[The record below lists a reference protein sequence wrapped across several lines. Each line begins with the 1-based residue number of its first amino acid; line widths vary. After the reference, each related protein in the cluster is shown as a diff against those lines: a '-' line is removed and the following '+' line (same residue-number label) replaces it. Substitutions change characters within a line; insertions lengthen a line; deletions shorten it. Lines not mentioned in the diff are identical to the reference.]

1 MKKLIII
8 FITVISFIGITGVVY
23 AEIGIS
29 EIHFSAE
36 VPENFD
42 RDINILLEFED
53 TNTGLFTLKVSNGYQ
68 LDSVIQT
75 GKATLKQI
83 DIIGNIGQYDVTA
96 PEEIT
101 IKNEEQ
107 ANFNITVKEVELENI
122 GEKIEDEA
130 DVETKI
136 NTNVKEDTS
145 NKDKDKDN
153 IEIKNDKVEKKN
165 NNTKDIKVRLIKNV
179 FSTAIIL
186 IVVLAV
192 YLIIKYK
199 KEN

>member
-23 AEIGIS
+23 AETGIS
-29 EIHFSAE
+29 EIHFSAR

-75 GKATLKQI
+75 GKAKLKQI
-83 DIIGNIGQYDVTA
+83 DIIGNIGQYEVTA

-130 DVETKI
+130 EIETKI
-136 NTNVKEDTS
+136 NTNLKEDTS
-145 NKDKDKDN
+145 NKDKDN

>member
-23 AEIGIS
+23 AETGIS
-29 EIHFSAE
+29 EIHFSAQ

-83 DIIGNIGQYDVTA
+83 DIIGNIGQYEVTA

-101 IKNEEQ
+101 IKIEEQ

-136 NTNVKEDTS
+136 NTNVKEDTT
-145 NKDKDKDN
+145 NKYKDN

-165 NNTKDIKVRLIKNV
+165 SNTRDIKVRLIKNV

>member
-1 MKKLIII
+1 M
-8 FITVISFIGITGVVY
+8 
-23 AEIGIS
+23 
-29 EIHFSAE
+29 
-36 VPENFD
+36 
-42 RDINILLEFED
+42 
-53 TNTGLFTLKVSNGYQ
+53 
-68 LDSVIQT
+68 
-75 GKATLKQI
+75 
-83 DIIGNIGQYDVTA
+83 
-96 PEEIT
+96 
-101 IKNEEQ
+101 
-107 ANFNITVKEVELENI
+107 ELENI